1 MKKTAMLLTACL
13 LVASCMIIHAEEP
26 FHRSITVT
34 GMGTV
39 MAKNDMAT
47 VNLSV
52 QTMARDAKAAARDN
66 ADIMTAVRSAVLGAG
81 ATADHIETM
90 GYNLYPNNQYDD
102 KGRMKSTVYE
112 ADNRMKIVLHNL
124 DQTGKVMDAAINAG
138 ANHIDSVIF
147 SVRNEQE
154 YRDEALRRAVADAKR
169 KADVIAKTLG
179 RPVVNIIS
187 VGENHTEIMPRY
199 AMSMKAAGDSM
210 AENAATPMEAGTAD
224 FESHVTVVFEI
235 V

>member
-1 MKKTAMLLTACL
+1 MKKTAILLAACL
-13 LVASCMIIHAEEP
+13 LAGSCMAVHAEE
-26 FHRSITVT
+26 FHRSVTVT
-34 GMGTV
+34 GTGIVT
-39 MAKNDMAT
+39 ARNDMST

-52 QTMARDAKAAARDN
+52 QTTARDAKAAARDN
-66 ADIMTAVRSAVLGAG
+66 ANVMTAVRSAVLAAG
-81 ATADHIETM
+81 ATADNIETM

-102 KGRMKSTVYE
+102 KGRVKSTVYE

-138 ANHIDSVIF
+138 ANHIDSVTF

-169 KADVIAKTLG
+169 KADVIAKSLG

-187 VGENHTEIMPRY
+187 VGENHTEVMPRY

-210 AENAATPMEAGTAD
+210 AENAVTPMEAGTAD
-224 FESHVTVVFEI
+224 FQSHVTVVFEI
-235 V
+235 A

>member
-1 MKKTAMLLTACL
+1 MKKTAMFLTACL
-13 LVASCMIIHAEEP
+13 LAGSCMAVHAEES
-26 FHRSITVT
+26 FHRSVTVT
-34 GMGTV
+34 GTGAVT
-39 MAKNDMAT
+39 AKNDMAT

-52 QTMARDAKAAARDN
+52 QTTARDAKVAARDN
-66 ADIMTAVRSAVLGAG
+66 ANIMTAVRSAVLAAG
-81 ATADHIETM
+81 ATADNIETM
-90 GYNLYPNNQYDD
+90 GYNLYPNNRYDD
-102 KGRMKSTVYE
+102 KGRVKSTVYE

-138 ANHIDSVIF
+138 ANHIDSVTF

-154 YRDEALRRAVADAKR
+154 YRDEALHRAVVDAKR

-179 RPVVNIIS
+179 RLVVNIIS
-187 VGENHTEIMPRY
+187 VGEDHTEIMPRY
-199 AMSMKAAGDSM
+199 AMSMKSAGEGMGD
-210 AENAATPMEAGTAD
+210 NVVTPLEAGTAD

>member
-13 LVASCMIIHAEEP
+13 LAASCMTIHAEEP

-39 MAKNDMAT
+39 TAKNDMAT

-154 YRDEALRRAVADAKR
+154 YRDEACLLY
-169 KADVIAKTLG
+169 TS
-179 RPVVNIIS
+179 PS
-187 VGENHTEIMPRY
+187 PR
-199 AMSMKAAGDSM
+199 D
-210 AENAATPMEAGTAD
+210 
-224 FESHVTVVFEI
+224 
-235 V
+235 

>member
-1 MKKTAMLLTACL
+1 MYVELINFYLRRKYEKNSNAFDSVSFGRFLYDNPCGRT
-13 LVASCMIIHAEEP
+13 VSS
-26 FHRSITVT
+26 FHH
-34 GMGTV
+34 
-39 MAKNDMAT
+39 
-47 VNLSV
+47 
-52 QTMARDAKAAARDN
+52 RDGDGPRDN